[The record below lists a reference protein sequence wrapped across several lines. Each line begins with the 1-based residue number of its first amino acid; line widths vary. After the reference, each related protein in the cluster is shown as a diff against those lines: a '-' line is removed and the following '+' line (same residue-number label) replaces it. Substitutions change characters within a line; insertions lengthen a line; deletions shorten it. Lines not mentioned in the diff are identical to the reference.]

1 MNSLSI
7 NSYAKVNIGLQVLGK
22 RDDDY
27 YNIHTIFQE
36 LKFHDIIQLTEI
48 ERGCELSSTDPT
60 FPLDD
65 SNTCKKAFDI
75 VLSYCSI
82 NRGISINVEKNIPQ
96 GSGLGGGSSNGAA
109 VIKGM
114 NEMFDL
120 DLSTNEMERLAAS
133 VGADVPFFI
142 KGKTQLGEG
151 IGEKLTPVD
160 VEMDHVFLLVISPI
174 SISTSWAY
182 SALKNG
188 LEGSVEKP
196 NFSDLFRGDTIPFE
210 LFKNDFERIVIPAYP
225 EIGEIKDALINNGA
239 RYTSL
244 SGSGSTVFGMFDE
257 DTAAIAAESVL
268 TSDYRTI
275 LTYPVHS

>member
-22 RDDDY
+22 RDDGY

-82 NRGISINVEKNIPQ
+82 NRGISINVEKNIPP